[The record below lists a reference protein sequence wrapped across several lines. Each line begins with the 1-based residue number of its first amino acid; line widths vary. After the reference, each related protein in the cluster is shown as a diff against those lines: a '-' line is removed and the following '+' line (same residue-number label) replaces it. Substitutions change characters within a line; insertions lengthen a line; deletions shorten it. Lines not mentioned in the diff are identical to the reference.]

1 MLTNEIVH
9 YMQQWNYIE
18 IRQIKTKNKDDLFL
32 WSVVTLVLLQVTDC
46 HELL

>member
-1 MLTNEIVH
+1 MMLTNEIVH

-32 WSVVTLVLLQVTDC
+32 
-46 HELL
+46 

>member
-1 MLTNEIVH
+1 MQHIAIYICIKNSADMMLTNEIVH

-32 WSVVTLVLLQVTDC
+32 
-46 HELL
+46 